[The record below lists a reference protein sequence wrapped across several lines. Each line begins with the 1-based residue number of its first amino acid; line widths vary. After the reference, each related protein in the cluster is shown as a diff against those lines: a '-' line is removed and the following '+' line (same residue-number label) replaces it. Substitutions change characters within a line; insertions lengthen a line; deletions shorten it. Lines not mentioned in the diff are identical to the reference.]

1 MEQLSRIMPNRT
13 ETIKTRVSPKEKE
26 MIEEYLEKSGEFDSK
41 SRLIRILLHRH
52 ITNNKQD
59 VEIDTDEIKSVI
71 DNSVGDLQTELNE
84 ISERIADIGVGDLQT
99 ELNEISERIADIEHK
114 VRNSEDISELANDIY
129 NQMLVLD
136 DSIDEEFE
144 TIQDFEKLASTPE
157 EEAAFTGS
165 AKAFADLNGVNENT
179 TRRALSRAND
189 MFPDVKFVTERN
201 GMRRY
206 YRDER

>member
-1 MEQLSRIMPNRT
+1 MEQLPRIMANRT
-13 ETIKTRVSPKEKE
+13 ETIKTRVTEKEKK
-26 MIEEYLEKSGEFDSK
+26 MIDNYLNESGNFNSK
-41 SRLIRILLHRH
+41 SRLIRVLLHNH
-52 ITNNKQD
+52 IKGDNQQD
-59 VEIDTDEIKSVI
+59 VNIDTDEIKSVI
-71 DNSVGDLQTELNE
+71 DESVGGLQKELNE
-84 ISERIADIGVGDLQT
+84 ISD
-99 ELNEISERIADIEHK
+99 RIADIEHK

-136 DSIDEEFE
+136 DSINEEFE

-157 EEAAFTGS
+157 EEAALTGS

-179 TRRALSRAND
+179 TRRALSRATD
-189 MFPDVKFVTERN
+189 MYPDVKFITEKN

>member
-84 ISERIADIGVGDLQT
+84 ISERIADI
-99 ELNEISERIADIEHK
+99 EHR

>member
-1 MEQLSRIMPNRT
+1 MEQLSCIMPNRT
-13 ETIKTRVSPKEKE
+13 ETIKTRVSAKEKE

-71 DNSVGDLQTELNE
+71 DNS
-84 ISERIADIGVGDLQT
+84 VGDLQT

-179 TRRALSRAND
+179 TRRALSRATD
-189 MFPDVKFVTERN
+189 MYPDVKFVTERN

>member
-71 DNSVGDLQTELNE
+71 DNS
-84 ISERIADIGVGDLQT
+84 VGDLQT